1 MPDPL
6 VSATGVC
13 ASYGSM
19 QVLWDVGIELRPG
32 ENVVLLGANGAG
44 KTTLLRALLGL
55 VAMPAG
61 TITFGGRPIHD
72 LRTDERIRLGMGYM
86 SEAAVFT
93 DLTVEENLLL
103 GGWPI
108 GRRRARARAAELYD
122 TMPELAARRR
132 TRAGSLSGGQRKMV
146 GIAKA
151 LVSEPRLVVMDEPSS
166 GLSPLFVSQVVSTL
180 SRLAS
185 TGATLLVAEQNVAFL
200 GAAER
205 VYVLE
210 GGRVRFEGTV
220 GDLEAD
226 SAMHEAFFGLDRN

>member
-1 MPDPL
+1 MPEPL
-6 VSATGVC
+6 LSASGVC

-19 QVLWDVGIELRPG
+19 QVLWDVGIEVRSG

-61 TITFGGRPIHD
+61 TIVFDGVPIQE
-72 LRTDERIRLGMGYM
+72 LRTDQRIRLGIGYM
-86 SEAAVFT
+86 SESAVFAE
-93 DLTVEENLLL
+93 LTVEENLLL
-103 GGWPI
+103 GGWPV

-122 TMPELAARRR
+122 TMPELAGRRR

-166 GLSPLFVSQVVSTL
+166 GLSPLFVSQVVATVA
-180 SRLAS
+180 RLAS
-185 TGATLLVAEQNVAFL
+185 SGAAFLVAEQNVAFL
-200 GAAER
+200 GAAQR

-210 GGRVRFEGTV
+210 GGRVRFGGTV

-226 SAMHEAFFGLDRN
+226 TAMHEAFFGLN